1 MEYQNQR
8 VRAGYLSTILALLAL
23 AAMAALIVA
32 VGPAA

>member
-8 VRAGYLSTILALLAL
+8 VRAGHLSTVLALLTL
-23 AAMAALIVA
+23 AAMTALIVA